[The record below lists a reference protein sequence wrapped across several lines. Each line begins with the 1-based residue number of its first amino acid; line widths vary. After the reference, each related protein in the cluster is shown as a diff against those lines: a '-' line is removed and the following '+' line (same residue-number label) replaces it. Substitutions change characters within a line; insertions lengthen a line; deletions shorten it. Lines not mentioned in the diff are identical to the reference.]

1 MPITVTCPCGKQY
14 QVANE
19 HAGKSFTC
27 KACKTTG
34 TVPVGTEQRTTP
46 NERHSGSSSLHSP
59 STNDHSR
66 EKARAP
72 ASAPGPDTKPC
83 PCCAET
89 IKAGAKKC
97 RFCGEILD
105 GPPALPKPSAG
116 FSGSSSKGERG
127 SLPPEL
133 PGNRDAVERN
143 GALLT
148 FHTSYEVAYKTVL
161 TVIEQ
166 TRLIGNAAAAITHNN
181 PREGVIAAT
190 VDTKNY
196 RNRLLAWAVFYSDK
210 GTIKCL
216 ITLAGQHGTG
226 DHGLQTARLLDRI
239 QTEGEDLP
247 VTRGPQ
253 GLLPPRLHEH
263 PGIDLSPL
271 SRKIFFWTLFSFW
284 LFSPACIGWFL
295 HISKI
300 EHELSGISVPITG
313 IEPLAKAKVWCY
325 VSFVIDILLVF
336 IIVAS

>member
-1 MPITVTCPCGKQY
+1 MPITVTCTCGKQY

-27 KACKTTG
+27 KACNTKG
-34 TVPVGTEQRTTP
+34 TVPVGTEQSTTP
-46 NERHSGSSSLHSP
+46 NERHSRTSSLDSP
-59 STNDHSR
+59 SENDHSR
-66 EKARAP
+66 DMAQAP
-72 ASAPGPDTKPC
+72 ASAPATDTKPC

-105 GPPALPKPSAG
+105 GPPALPKPSAS
-116 FSGSSSKGERG
+116 FSGSSSSGERG

-133 PGNRDAVERN
+133 PGTREAVERN

-166 TRLIGNAAAAITHNN
+166 ARLIDNAATAITHNN

-190 VDTKNY
+190 VDTMND

-216 ITLAGQHGTG
+216 IALAGQYGTG

-239 QTEGEDLP
+239 QAEGEELP
-247 VTRGPQ
+247 LNRGPQ

-271 SRKIFFWTLFSFW
+271 SRKILFWTILSFW
-284 LFSPACIGWFL
+284 LCSPVCIAWFL
-295 HISKI
+295 HIWKI
-300 EHELSGISVPITG
+300 EHRLSGISVPITG
-313 IEPLAKAKVWCY
+313 VETLAKAKVWCY
-325 VSFVIDILLVF
+325 VSFVIDVLLVF
-336 IIVAS
+336 VIAAS

>member
-1 MPITVTCPCGKQY
+1 MPITVTCTCGRQY

-34 TVPVGTEQRTTP
+34 TVPVGTEQSTTP
-46 NERHSGSSSLHSP
+46 NERHSRSLSLDSP
-59 STNDHSR
+59 SPNDHNR
-66 EKARAP
+66 EKAQSP
-72 ASAPGPDTKPC
+72 ASAPGTDSKPC

-105 GPPALPKPSAG
+105 GPPGLPKPSAG
-116 FSGSSSKGERG
+116 FSGSSSRGERG
-127 SLPPEL
+127 PLPPEL
-133 PGNRDAVERN
+133 SGNRDAVERN

-166 TRLIGNAAAAITHNN
+166 ARLIGNAATAITHNN

-190 VDTKNY
+190 VENNKY
-196 RNRLLAWAVFYSDK
+196 RNWLLAWAVFYSDK
-210 GTIKCL
+210 GTIKCS

-226 DHGLQTARLLDRI
+226 DHGLQTARLIDRI
-239 QTEGEDLP
+239 QTEGEELP
-247 VTRGPQ
+247 LTRGPQ
-253 GLLPPRLHEH
+253 GLLPPRLPEH

-271 SRKIFFWTLFSFW
+271 SRKIFFGTIVSFW
-284 LFSPACIGWFL
+284 IFSPLCIMWFL
-295 HISKI
+295 TISRI
-300 EHELSGISVPITG
+300 EHELSGISVPIKG
-313 IEPLAKAKVWCY
+313 IETLAKAKVWCY

-336 IIVAS
+336 VIAAS

>member
-1 MPITVTCPCGKQY
+1 MPITVTCTCGKQY

-19 HAGKSFTC
+19 HGGKSFTC

-34 TVPVGTEQRTTP
+34 TVPVGTEQSTTP
-46 NERHSGSSSLHSP
+46 NERHSRSSSLDSP
-59 STNDHSR
+59 STNKHNR
-66 EKARAP
+66 EKAQSP
-72 ASAPGPDTKPC
+72 ASAPETDSKPC

-105 GPPALPKPSAG
+105 GPPALPKPSAS
-116 FSGSSSKGERG
+116 FSGSSSSGERG
-127 SLPPEL
+127 SLPPEF

-166 TRLIGNAAAAITHNN
+166 ARLIGNAATAITHNN

-226 DHGLQTARLLDRI
+226 DHGLQTARLIDRI

-247 VTRGPQ
+247 LTRGPQ
-253 GLLPPRLHEH
+253 GLLPPRLPEH

-271 SRKIFFWTLFSFW
+271 SRKIFFWTIFSFW
-284 LFSPACIGWFL
+284 IFSPACIGWFL

-325 VSFVIDILLVF
+325 VSFVIDVLLVF
-336 IIVAS
+336 VIVAS